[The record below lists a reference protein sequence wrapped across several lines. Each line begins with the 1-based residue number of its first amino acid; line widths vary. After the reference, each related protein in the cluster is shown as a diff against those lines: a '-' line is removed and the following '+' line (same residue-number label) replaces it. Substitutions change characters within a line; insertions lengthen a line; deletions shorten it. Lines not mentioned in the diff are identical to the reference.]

1 MVPGGLVDSGRRRLL
16 GGALAIGGHCAC
28 GCPSASAG
36 LADGLAAGMAAESTR
51 RLRADSACGEA
62 LSRCF
67 PGSLSAGEALRR
79 TTTAL
84 GALDSNLGPASVLY
98 GHSICP
104 DEINNAQ
111 DGLPSRMAGHWGE
124 VFPLGGLGGAPFAGK
139 TGFSAFSH
147 HVPYNG
153 SIIIL
158 FGPHIAIS
166 ASGELGKY
174 RRQGQAAD
182 SAACGAVLAAYNS
195 CCQADAAECNT
206 TAPLDML
213 DLEQAWLRQRVAP
226 RCRGVAAAQEP
237 LQELIHG
244 VYQDIEE
251 NMLALVNHDFGPGR
265 LILLGGIQINLPAPY
280 EDHFQ
285 PLLFRASSQAE
296 PNGTNLLQQLVGR
309 S

>member
-1 MVPGGLVDSGRRRLL
+1 MPPIGIDAGRPDPYCYTQVPD
-16 GGALAIGGHCAC
+16 
-28 GCPSASAG
+28 
-36 LADGLAAGMAAESTR
+36 
-51 RLRADSACGEA
+51 
-62 LSRCF
+62 
-67 PGSLSAGEALRR
+67 
-79 TTTAL
+79 
-84 GALDSNLGPASVLY
+84 
-98 GHSICP
+98 
-104 DEINNAQ
+104 
-111 DGLPSRMAGHWGE
+111 
-124 VFPLGGLGGAPFAGK
+124 
-139 TGFSAFSH
+139 
-147 HVPYNG
+147 NG

-195 CCQADAAECNT
+195 CCQADAAECDT

-265 LILLGGIQINLPAPY
+265 LILLGGIQVTPPS
-280 EDHFQ
+280 
-285 PLLFRASSQAE
+285 LLFCDLTTFPSSHCFGQSTLQSHLALHAARHRAPLS
-296 PNGTNLLQQLVGR
+296 TL
-309 S
+309 